1 MDEQSKTIL
10 TLIVVLVLLVGV
22 AVGKNAGI
30 FAHYP
35 RFGKCAGAYV

>member
-22 AVGKNAGI
+22 AVGRNMG
-30 FAHYP
+30 F
-35 RFGKCAGAYV
+35 FGDD